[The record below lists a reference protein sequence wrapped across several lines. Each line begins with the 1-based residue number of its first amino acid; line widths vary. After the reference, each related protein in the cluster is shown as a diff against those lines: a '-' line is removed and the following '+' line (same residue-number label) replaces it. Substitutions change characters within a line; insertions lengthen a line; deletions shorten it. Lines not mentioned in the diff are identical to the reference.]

1 MADAND
7 DPNDR
12 DRQSAREPTG
22 GEIPPRDPPANSQ
35 ADAKV
40 EVEGPADVQ
49 IDRPADDILAPPEA
63 QTDTPPEA
71 PADAQADVPTEAS
84 LHAQVHAD
92 IGEPTGGYRQPA
104 ETPSQA
110 HKQGTARQHL
120 GIFAAGPLGAV
131 DVTLELG
138 DRLEIA
144 LNRRLLRIDAGCGLH
159 LTSNRQLPTVIVRS
173 ADIDLGTLDI
183 DLDAE
188 GLDDALGAALGI
200 AAEELL
206 SARFA
211 LRPSPQCSLIDLW
224 LKRQVKD
231 SSGRHRLLEISGART
246 SLWLDADA
254 DMRLRIDRRS
264 TELYLSQA
272 LWIVVF
278 GIGISVAAIRYV
290 FAERRLMIE
299 RGKGLRGLL
308 SAPLLLLCAWIASRW
323 LRRRLPAPVG
333 SEGYDPWAD
342 EQRLTHLQEALRALR
357 RPRPIGHPRTSPAA
371 LALPTWA
378 EFSAGLRARTPSDSM
393 WILARLPVPGA
404 ASTEATIAIALR
416 SGASLYAE
424 LNRNDLTLR
433 AAGGLFLYADEHPAL
448 DRLRLLQVDLQ
459 LDSQELD
466 VSCEPALGA
475 LPRALL
481 NQLLRTIWREKLPTV
496 VRELLRDQRER
507 PGLPLRWQRQLG
519 SGRTLTLRADPD
531 AQVRIQQSE
540 QQTQIEILPGLT
552 IEIDGAP
559 LPPTSLRRI
568 TYHRCKRALEVDCEP
583 TLGALEIT
591 ALSGIIHHQLAPHL
605 PPGIT
610 LFTPQHPADEN
621 PNTALDGHVIFTS
634 AELPAIGRARI
645 LLDPEDAVCCELRPD
660 GVVLCSDL
668 GVVLHVPGLDL
679 RVVVQ
684 SARCGFDG
692 SLQLDIQ
699 PSPGPYLMGVLDALY
714 RDFLRTRITP
724 WLPAPPLAGE
734 PWVLARQSLAT
745 PALTG
750 QGSDSRPIEVEVA
763 LAADGALELRRGPK
777 GIRLRTRGGLL
788 LRVPELSA
796 LPPLTITALTWDA
809 ATDAVEIDS
818 QPASG
823 DLIQETAQHLA
834 SRVARPVLDR
844 LRHMLA
850 LPEGPARPPPTPS
863 PPGPLLLTRMLP
875 RLGDA
880 ELALA
885 RSYFLMATADDRG
898 HFTLAIEGGLR
909 ARARSLGLQIV
920 VYELEYSIDPEDL
933 KITTEPALGPLESAC
948 FAALASHWMPHLR
961 GYLWPDNLPGEG
973 LDRPPLARFANASSQ
988 GPLLLSLPPGACL
1001 RVALDR
1007 QMLELEA
1014 EGGLVIDLAGAAW
1027 LPR

>member
-7 DPNDR
+7 DPNDQ
-12 DRQSAREPTG
+12 DRQSAKEPTG
-22 GEIPPRDPPANSQ
+22 GEVLTRDPPANSQ

-40 EVEGPADVQ
+40 DGPADVRIDQ
-49 IDRPADDILAPPEA
+49 PADDTLTPADGQIDAKLDLSAGVRIDRPADDTLAP
-63 QTDTPPEA
+63 TDANTDI
-71 PADAQADVPTEAS
+71 PADAQADTNNDASTQATHGAPAGAKIGTQADLLTDLLTDVLTDAS
-84 LHAQVHAD
+84 LHAQVDANID
-92 IGEPTGGYRQPA
+92 ANIGEPTGGYRQAA

-110 HKQGTARQHL
+110 HKQNTARQHL
-120 GIFAAGPLGAV
+120 GVFAAGPLGAV
-131 DVTLELG
+131 DATLELG
-138 DRLEIA
+138 DRLEVA

-188 GLDDALGAALGI
+188 GLDDAFGAALGI

-211 LRPSPQCSLIDLW
+211 LRPSPQCSLVDIW

-231 SSGRHRLLEISGART
+231 SGGRHRLLEISGART

-264 TELYLSQA
+264 AELYLSQA
-272 LWIVVF
+272 LRIVVF
-278 GIGISVAAIRYV
+278 GIGISVAALRYV
-290 FAERRLMIE
+290 FAERRLEIE
-299 RGKGLRGLL
+299 RGKGLLGLL

-323 LRRRLPAPVG
+323 LRRRLPAPIG

-342 EQRLTHLQEALRALR
+342 EQRLAHLKEALRALR
-357 RPRPIGHPRTSPAA
+357 RPRPIGRPRTSPAA

-378 EFSAGLRARTPSDSM
+378 EFSAGLRARTPSNSM

-404 ASTEATIAIALR
+404 ATKEASIGIALR
-416 SGASLYAE
+416 SGASLHAE
-424 LNRNDLTLR
+424 LNRNDLTFR
-433 AAGGLFLYADEHPAL
+433 ADGGLVLYADEHPAL

-459 LDSQELD
+459 LNSQELD

-481 NQLLRTIWREKLPTV
+481 NQLLRTMWREKLPAV
-496 VRELLRDQRER
+496 VRELLRSLHER

-531 AQVRIQQSE
+531 AQVSIQQSE
-540 QQTQIEILPGLT
+540 QHTQIEISPGLR

-559 LPPTSLRRI
+559 LPPTCLRRI
-568 TYHRCKRALEVDCEP
+568 TYHRSTRALEVDCEP
-583 TLGALEIT
+583 ALGALEIA
-591 ALSGIIHHQLAPHL
+591 ALCGVIHHQLAPRL
-605 PPGIT
+605 PPGIA
-610 LFTPQHPADEN
+610 LFAPQHPADEN
-621 PNTALDGHVIFTS
+621 PNAALDGRVIFTS
-634 AELPAIGRARI
+634 AELPAIGKARI

-660 GVVLCSDL
+660 GVVLHSDL
-668 GVVLHVPGLDL
+668 GVVLHVPGLGL

-684 SARCGFDG
+684 SARCDFDG
-692 SLQLDIQ
+692 SLKLEIQ

-734 PWVLARQSLAT
+734 PWVLARQSIAT

-750 QGSDSRPIEVEVA
+750 QGGNSQPIEVEIA
-763 LAADGALELRRGPK
+763 LAAGGALELRRGPK

-788 LRVPELSA
+788 LRAPGLSA

-823 DLIQETAQHLA
+823 NLIQETA
-834 SRVARPVLDR
+834 
-844 LRHMLA
+844 
-850 LPEGPARPPPTPS
+850 
-863 PPGPLLLTRMLP
+863 
-875 RLGDA
+875 
-880 ELALA
+880 
-885 RSYFLMATADDRG
+885 
-898 HFTLAIEGGLR
+898 
-909 ARARSLGLQIV
+909 
-920 VYELEYSIDPEDL
+920 
-933 KITTEPALGPLESAC
+933 
-948 FAALASHWMPHLR
+948 
-961 GYLWPDNLPGEG
+961 
-973 LDRPPLARFANASSQ
+973 
-988 GPLLLSLPPGACL
+988 
-1001 RVALDR
+1001 
-1007 QMLELEA
+1007 
-1014 EGGLVIDLAGAAW
+1014 
-1027 LPR
+1027 